1 MWADITL
8 YFDFE
13 TCFEKTGD
21 AFVKRVI
28 TQVQNNT
35 LIYPFDIQE
44 SNTGRP
50 QKFKLLKTQ
59 LPDRINFEH

>member
-50 QKFKLLKTQ
+50 
-59 LPDRINFEH
+59 